1 MLQIII
7 AGYKNMREKERERNS
22 TNLRK
27 RSMNY
32 AFLLLGSSYDQC
44 PISLIGSLTCIIPS
58 LNKIGHL
65 REVQMEISNCC

>member
-1 MLQIII
+1 
-7 AGYKNMREKERERNS
+7 MREKERESERERERNS

-44 PISLIGSLTCIIPS
+44 PISLICSFTCIIPS
-58 LNKIGHL
+58 LK
-65 REVQMEISNCC
+65 